1 MGHPYQI
8 LLASSAPSNSKSL
21 FFSRLQLFS
30 NFLVVTEILQEMSTV
45 GGCRYRQA
53 IPQGAGGRLD
63 INANYGVRRE
73 ILPQV
78 QTKIK
83 NPPFMFFLS
92 KYGCRLVQQVYT
104 RRQYIS

>member
-1 MGHPYQI
+1 M
-8 LLASSAPSNSKSL
+8 
-21 FFSRLQLFS
+21 
-30 NFLVVTEILQEMSTV
+30 TEILQEMSTV

-78 QTKIK
+78 QNKD
-83 NPPFMFFLS
+83 
-92 KYGCRLVQQVYT
+92 
-104 RRQYIS
+104 